1 MKYMLIVVV
10 LFCFFKSSAQTNEGS
25 EDQDTVRK
33 AALAT
38 YYHPKFE
45 GRRTSSGTRYHAK
58 KLTAAHRSLPF
69 GTIVTVTNPENGK
82 SVKVKITDRGPFVK
96 RIAIDLSERAAKL
109 IGIFNEG
116 IAKVSL
122 KYALP

>member
-1 MKYMLIVVV
+1 MKYVLIVVV
-10 LFCFFKSSAQTNEGS
+10 LFCFFKSSAQTNEDS
-25 EDQDTVRK
+25 EVQDTVRK

-45 GRRTSSGTRYHAK
+45 GRSTSSGTRYRAK

-116 IAKVSL
+116 ISKVTL